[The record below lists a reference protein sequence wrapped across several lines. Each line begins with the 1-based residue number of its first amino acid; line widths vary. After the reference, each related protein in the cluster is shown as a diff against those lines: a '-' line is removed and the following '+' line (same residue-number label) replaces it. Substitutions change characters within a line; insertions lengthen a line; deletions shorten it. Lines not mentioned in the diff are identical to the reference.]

1 MHSQNLLAPCLV
13 KWKEKQK
20 FNIFL
25 SILKI
30 ELNWLTPNLV
40 FPTKT
45 SKIQILTSSVIE
57 LLKIKRED

>member
-1 MHSQNLLAPCLV
+1 MLG
-13 KWKEKQK
+13 KMERKKK